1 METKSS
7 FFLED
12 RLSLIV
18 EEKGSNHTFPVSV
31 TQVDPLTVDVLTPMS
46 ESSLNRLNAAASA
59 IIADT
64 KRGYAYKTKIAS
76 VQGDRIVLSL
86 MERHELREHFRTET
100 VMLLGY
106 ELIHRSSQASG
117 KQQDNQGSMADL
129 IDKLGNVSQFEKSMG
144 TLMLSMVEELKGLRE
159 QVKESSQGTNS
170 QDLSQRVVNLSGSGI
185 KFTGQ
190 MEHFKGDLLRIYLSI
205 PERTQPIV
213 TEAKVI
219 RVDTE
224 FGGSGGSN
232 SSIACTFT
240 TISESDRESLI
251 RHVFQTQRR
260 NLSRRSGLGIG
271 NV

>member
-1 METKSS
+1 METKNT

-18 EEKGSNHTFPVSV
+18 EEKSSNHTFPVCV
-31 TQVDPLTVDVLTPMS
+31 KQVDPMTVEVLTPMS
-46 ESSLNRLNAAASA
+46 ESSLNRLNAAPSA
-59 IIADT
+59 IIADP
-64 KRGYAYKTKIAS
+64 KRGYAYKTKISS
-76 VQGDRIVLSL
+76 VQGDQIVLSL
-86 MERHELREHFRTET
+86 MERHESREHFRTET

-106 ELIHRSSQASG
+106 ELIHRSSQAGG
-117 KQQDNQGSMADL
+117 KQLDNKGSMADL
-129 IDKLGNVSQFEKSMG
+129 IDKLETASQFEKSMG
-144 TLMLSMVEELKGLRE
+144 TLMLSMFQELKGLRE
-159 QVKESSQGTNS
+159 QVQKSNQGTNT

-205 PERTQPIV
+205 PERSHAIV

-224 FGGSGGSN
+224 FGVSGGSN
-232 SSIACTFT
+232 ASIACTFT